1 MSGKKYDSMNGEWGS
16 AGEAF
21 LRQYIRSSGYDA
33 NKHPHGIYSEDIEYV
48 SGTERFY
55 ADVERRTSR
64 TWAGAQWMQWPTL
77 HVLNRRKVES
87 GTLFFTLSANMEKA
101 YVSFPEDLATVA
113 PEKMDN
119 IHAKGESIRDHEILR
134 CLPLDLTEPIQGSI
148 AEMNARRVR
157 TIVGSTSSYLEATR
171 VLRGREPFGFGA
183 PYGISDEEW
192 KEMILDV
199 ERRVGL
205 LQLTRP
211 NNKDQ
216 QRFDF

>member
-64 TWAGAQWMQWPTL
+64 TWAGAYWMQWPTL
-77 HVLNRRKVES
+77 HVLNRRKVEP

-101 YVSFPEDLATVA
+101 YVSFPEDLAAVA

-211 NNKDQ
+211 NNNDQ

>member
-64 TWAGAQWMQWPTL
+64 TWAGPQWMQWPTL
-77 HVLNRRKVES
+77 HVLNRRKVEP

-101 YVSFPEDLATVA
+101 YVSFPEDLAAVA